1 MDGRAS
7 VRLIVTIPAPLELWH
22 ETVREEWI
30 DYNGHMN
37 VAYYM
42 LIFDHAVEAL
52 FDYVGLGR
60 DYRMRTS
67 GTTFTV
73 EAHITYDRE
82 LVAGDEARCTAR
94 LLGCDEKRVHHYYEM
109 FHGDGY
115 LAATVEF
122 MSLHVDLE
130 VRKATPFPDDIR
142 AKLAEVLAAHAELEV
157 PERVGRALRIP
168 ARK

>member
-1 MDGRAS
+1 MK
-7 VRLIVTIPAPLELWH
+7 PQPLELWR
-22 ETVREEWI
+22 ETVPKEWI

-42 LIFDHAVEAL
+42 LIFDHAVDAL
-52 FDYVGLGR
+52 LDSVGLGR
-60 DYRMRTS
+60 DYRTRTS

-82 LVAGDEARCTAR
+82 LMAGDEARCTAR
-94 LLGCDEKRVHHYYEM
+94 ILGCDDKRIHHYYEM
-109 FHGDGY
+109 FHGGDGY

-122 MSLHVDLE
+122 ISLHVDLD
-130 VRKATPFPDDIR
+130 VRKVSPFPDEIQTT
-142 AKLAEVLAAHAELEV
+142 LAGVLDAHSGLEI
-157 PERVGRALRIP
+157 PDRVGRGLRIP

>member
-1 MDGRAS
+1 M
-7 VRLIVTIPAPLELWH
+7 TIPAPLDLWR
-22 ETVREEWI
+22 ETVPEEWI

-42 LIFDHAVEAL
+42 LIFDHAVDAL
-52 FDYVGLGR
+52 FDDVGLGR
-60 DYRMRTS
+60 DYRERAS

-82 LVAGDEARCTAR
+82 LVEGDEARCTAR
-94 LLGCDEKRVHHYYEM
+94 LLGCDEKRIHHYYEM

-122 MSLHVDLE
+122 MSLHIDLE
-130 VRKATPFPDDIR
+130 TRKVTPFPDPIQAR
-142 AKLAEVLAAHAELEV
+142 LAEMLAAHGELEV
-157 PERVGRALRIP
+157 PERVGRRLRIP
-168 ARK
+168 PRK